1 MVFIDSDDYAE
12 PTLVECALSAAE
24 KFDADIVM
32 YGYQKISENGIILY
46 TYDFPGNFSWNCAYS
61 LQEKPE
67 LLLTTP
73 SACNKLLRRSLFN
86 EVLFPPRA
94 WYEDLQTIPKLY
106 ASANKIY
113 CISNYFPYK
122 YLLRNNSI
130 MMNGDAE
137 RTMKD
142 RIAAVNSVFAYYREQ
157 KLFAVFK
164 EELEWFYI
172 FHGYFLPCREI
183 MNFTGNTIPVLRI
196 LRQNLLENIS
206 SEKIKKN
213 CYFLTLSKREKLIF
227 DLLYKE
233 KYSLLRLFVKI
244 NQRLKRNG

>member
-1 MVFIDSDDYAE
+1 
-12 PTLVECALSAAE
+12 
-24 KFDADIVM
+24 
-32 YGYQKISENGIILY
+32 
-46 TYDFPGNFSWNCAYS
+46 
-61 LQEKPE
+61 
-67 LLLTTP
+67 
-73 SACNKLLRRSLFN
+73 
-86 EVLFPPRA
+86 
-94 WYEDLQTIPKLY
+94 
-106 ASANKIY
+106 
-113 CISNYFPYK
+113 
-122 YLLRNNSI
+122 